1 MAVGEIFTLVVYAQ
15 LLLENAA
22 IYEIDPALVNQIFD
36 VLVRDFS
43 RQAVELHGKPTS
55 TPAQMEHCLRM
66 IRKPVADPEATAQV
80 WKEHVLPLADRYQM
94 NPS

>member
-22 IYEIDPALVNQIFD
+22 IYQIDPALVNQIFD

-66 IRKPVADPEATAQV
+66 VRKPVVDAEAAAQV
-80 WKEHVLPLADRYQM
+80 WKQHVLPLADRYQM
-94 NPS
+94 NP